1 MLNLNLPPCEI
12 KIKKTEKGLRIFD
25 SLRAKFVALTPEE
38 WVRQNF
44 VCYLINHKQYPPMLI
59 ANEMQIKVNSRIK
72 RCDSVVYDNRM
83 NPLVI
88 LEYKA
93 PDVSIT
99 EQVFDQIVRYN
110 YVLKVPYL
118 IVSNGLR
125 HYCCQVD
132 YENQTTI
139 YLQDIPVYGNLCK

>member
-99 EQVFDQIVRYN
+99 KQVFDQIVRYN

-132 YENQTTI
+132 YENQTTT
-139 YLQDIPVYGNLCK
+139 YLQDIPVYGELV

>member
-132 YENQTTI
+132 YENQTTT
-139 YLQDIPVYGNLCK
+139 YLQDIPVYGELV